1 MAKFHNLRLEHQYRT
16 VCMNQAVTMQTSIA
30 PPPPSP
36 ALELAGQHLED
47 SLAACCFALL
57 LGMLTTHDRV
67 GVTCAKEA
75 NIGNI
80 CKPVCMCMEAEGNI
94 VLNCMGMATG
104 HPVMPELE
112 FGSSGPYASL

>member
-1 MAKFHNLRLEHQYRT
+1 M
-16 VCMNQAVTMQTSIA
+16 
-30 PPPPSP
+30 
-36 ALELAGQHLED
+36 QHLQISMDILNPILNGKWLLGILERLNWN
-47 SLAACCFALL
+47 SVLSSWKPVPSHTLRLL
-57 LGMLTTHDRV
+57 LGMLSTHDRV